1 MFYFPIHDINL
12 ISRKPNHATEEVFND
27 PPTNCRDLS
36 VIGYT
41 LNGYYP
47 VQSMLNE
54 EQKSSKIGMI
64 YCKFNANTRTSLA
77 IGILNIRSC
86 MNLSI

>member
-12 ISRKPNHATEEVFND
+12 ISRKPNNATEEVFND

-36 VIGYT
+36 AIGYT

-47 VQSMLNE
+47 VQLKLDG
-54 EQKSSKIGMI
+54 EQKSGKIGMI
-64 YCKFNANTRTSLA
+64 YCKFKTETPPT
-77 IGILNIRSC
+77 IGII
-86 MNLSI
+86 